1 MTSTIDRLRRVVREN
16 KESRDKY
23 REELSA
29 TLGDLLGVAIDGLDE
44 GREEPLQ
51 EDGGTDDAGETGG
64 GGVADGSRGG
74 ESEEPAS

>member
-1 MTSTIDRLRRVVREN
+1 MASTIDRLRRVVREN

-29 TLGDLLGVAIDGLDE
+29 TLEDLLGVAIDGLDQ

-51 EDGGTDDAGETGG
+51 ENGGADDVGEASGS
-64 GGVADGSRGG
+64 GVADEPRSG
-74 ESEEPAS
+74 EPEESAS

>member
-1 MTSTIDRLRRVVREN
+1 MISTIDRLRRVVREN

-44 GREEPLQ
+44 GRQEPLQ
-51 EDGGTDDAGETGG
+51 KDGGVDNAGETGG

>member
-29 TLGDLLGVAIDGLDE
+29 TLGDLLGVAVDGLDE

-51 EDGGTDDAGETGG
+51 KDGGTDSAGETGG
-64 GGVADGSRGG
+64 GAVVDGSRGG
-74 ESEEPAS
+74 EPEEPAS

>member
-1 MTSTIDRLRRVVREN
+1 MTSTIDRLRRIVKDN

-29 TLGDLLGVAIDGLDE
+29 TLGDLLGVAVDGLDE
-44 GREEPLQ
+44 GREKPLQ

-64 GGVADGSRGG
+64 GAIVDGPRGG

>member
-29 TLGDLLGVAIDGLDE
+29 TLGDLLGVAFDGLDE

-51 EDGGTDDAGETGG
+51 EDGGTDDAGKTGG

-74 ESEEPAS
+74 EPEEPAS